1 MNSDAS
7 KRGVRWTYWAPV
19 VFVFLWSTGFIG
31 ARLGTPYAEPFTF
44 LAVRMAIAAAL
55 LLLLAL
61 ALKAPWPASLR
72 QASHIALAGLLV
84 HGAYLGGVFSA
95 VAHHVP
101 LGQVALIAGLQPV
114 LTAWLAKPLFGE
126 QVSPRQWAGMLL
138 GFIGVAL
145 VVSSKAGTEVASPIG
160 LAFSGLALLG
170 ITAGTLYQ
178 KRFCGG
184 MDLRSGGVIQFASS
198 GVAFWLCALALE
210 SRNIAWSGEFI
221 FALGWL
227 TLVLSLG
234 AISLLYL
241 LIRRGATAK
250 MASLFF
256 LTPPVTAVMAFMLF
270 GEKLT
275 FLALAGMAVAA
286 AGVALVLRGR

>member
-1 MNSDAS
+1 MNSDYS
-7 KRGVRWTYWAPV
+7 KRDVRWTHWAPV

-44 LAVRMAIAAAL
+44 LAVRMAIASVL

-61 ALKAPWPASLR
+61 ALKAPWPTSLR
-72 QASHIALAGLLV
+72 QAGHIAMAGLLV

-95 VAHHVP
+95 VALKVP
-101 LGQVALIAGLQPV
+101 VGQVALIAGLQPI

-126 QVSPRQWAGMLL
+126 QVSARQWTGMLL

-145 VVSSKAGTEVASPIG
+145 VVWSKAGTDVASPAG
-160 LAFSGLALLG
+160 LAFSARALLG

-198 GVAFWLCALALE
+198 GLVFWFCALALE
-210 SRNIAWSGEFI
+210 SRNIAWSGAFI

-234 AISLLYL
+234 AISLLYV
-241 LIRRGATAK
+241 LIRRGASAK
-250 MASLFF
+250 VASLFF
-256 LTPPVTAVMAFMLF
+256 LTPPVTAMMAFVLF
-270 GEKLT
+270 GEQLT
-275 FLALAGMAVAA
+275 LTALAGMAVTA
-286 AGVALVLRGR
+286 AGVALVVRGR